1 MTPTAAGSTLPP
13 STYQNAPTTP
23 TADGSALQPSAFSP
37 ENQDDSTTPTTDGST
52 IQPST
57 NTLQKQ
63 TPSEQVMRE
72 SVMLKVKNMDIKKVV
87 LLTLVNFSST

>member
-1 MTPTAAGSTLPP
+1 M
-13 STYQNAPTTP
+13 
-23 TADGSALQPSAFSP
+23 
-37 ENQDDSTTPTTDGST
+37 